1 LIAKLVFDKIQLEKT
16 NRKMEDALEKDI
28 TGHIGTQKYLCTIT
42 WRNGQLIL
50 NEPDHIGGKELGPDP
65 FSTLLA
71 SLAAC
76 TLSTLRMYIDRKGWD
91 IPEINISLN
100 FYQES
105 NPELTTT
112 ISRSIRFPTELGDD
126 IKKRLL
132 IIAEKCPVSKLLKN
146 NIIINTRV

>member
-1 LIAKLVFDKIQLEKT
+1 
-16 NRKMEDALEKDI
+16 MENVLEKDI
-28 TGHIGTQKYLCTIT
+28 TGHISTQKYLCTIT
-42 WRNGQLIL
+42 WRNGQFIMD
-50 NEPDHIGGKELGPDP
+50 EPESIEGKDLGPDP

-105 NPELTTT
+105 DPELTTT
-112 ISRSIRFPTELGDD
+112 ISRSISFPTEIEDD
-126 IKKRLL
+126 IKNRLL

-146 NIIINTRV
+146 NIVINTTL